1 MAKRVRVSLAN
12 KCQLLFGAAVI
23 LILLAALLVVA
34 LRMSS
39 LVERQPR
46 KRAQDFANAWLEDR
60 IQLGGAIIPVD
71 QNVEPL
77 PPDERL
83 TLSLIE
89 REDFERLSARDAFIG
104 EAIDKFERSEHVQSE
119 FTSARDAE
127 GDTYYRYARA
137 IRESDLDRLR
147 SGLGGVGPLSG
158 SLGATLDTARLG
170 DPLEM
175 LLLIQLRDEQ
185 AQREKLLNRIYLA
198 AAGLAAGLLAIAAFW
213 FITTR
218 IILSPVRVLH
228 DYAERVSE
236 GDTSI
241 RSDINTGD
249 EFEALSNMFNT
260 MLDSLKDQQDRLHM
274 ANKTLDLRVGE
285 LAESNVA
292 LYEANKMKG
301 EFLANVSHELRTPL
315 NSIIGFAEVLDETL
329 PDPDPEAEA
338 QAGRGGEGSGGKT
351 RAGEGQSR
359 GRYGKQRRYARN
371 IITSARRLLDLIN
384 DLLDLAKIEAGKME
398 PRVEPVSLADVCE
411 GLATLMRPQAE
422 ARDITI
428 RLKVEPRLPLVHT
441 DAGKLQQILF
451 NFLANAVKFT
461 PDGGT
466 VELTASAEYGREADP
481 GAPPTRVRVGVTDT
495 GPGIAE
501 EDQERI
507 FEKFTQLD
515 PSVTKRHGGTGL
527 GLTISRELADMLHAT
542 IDVRSAVDR
551 GATFSLILPVKFPQA
566 RTPLMPE
573 GSASSA

>member
-1 MAKRVRVSLAN
+1 MVGVPKRVRVSLAN

-89 REDFERLSARDAFIG
+89 REDFERLAARDAFLA
-104 EAIDKFERSEHVQSE
+104 EAIEKFERAEHVPSR
-119 FTSARDAE
+119 FTSAEDAQGE
-127 GDTYYRYARA
+127 TYYRYARA
-137 IRESDLDRLR
+137 IRESDLARLR
-147 SGLGGVGPLSG
+147 AGLGGVGPLEG
-158 SLGATLDTARLG
+158 GLGATLDAARPS
-170 DPLEM
+170 DSLEM
-175 LLLIQLRDEQ
+175 VLLIQLRDEQ
-185 AQREKLLNRIYLA
+185 AEREKLLNRIYLA
-198 AAGLAAGLLAIAAFW
+198 AAGLAAGLLAIATFW

-260 MLDSLKDQQDRLHM
+260 MLDSLKDQQDRLRS
-274 ANKTLDLRVGE
+274 ANKTLDLRLGE

-329 PDPDPEAEA
+329 P
-338 QAGRGGEGSGGKT
+338 
-351 RAGEGQSR
+351 AGEPQS
-359 GRYGKQRRYARN
+359 GRDEPREGGGRAVKQRRYARN

-411 GLATLMRPQAE
+411 GLVTLMRPQAE
-422 ARDITI
+422 ARRITL
-428 RLKVEPRLPLVHT
+428 RLTVEPRLPLVHT

-466 VELTASAEYGREADP
+466 VELAASVDQRGHDASP
-481 GAPPTRVRVGVTDT
+481 SRVRLSVSDT

-501 EDQERI
+501 EDRDRI
-507 FEKFTQLD
+507 FEKFIQLD

-542 IDVRSAVDR
+542 IDVRSGPER
-551 GATFSLILPVKFPQA
+551 GATFSLSLPVKFPES
-566 RTPLMPE
+566 RTPLMPHNA
-573 GSASSA
+573 ASSA